1 MERLEGSPEGACQSK
16 SGTKGLVLRGANWSN
31 PNRGCSR
38 APYCAVFA
46 QAGNLPE
53 AAPASTCALPK
64 LPYATLAF
72 V

>member
-1 MERLEGSPEGACQSK
+1 MVPIGQTQTEDAA
-16 SGTKGLVLRGANWSN
+16 GLPV
-31 PNRGCSR
+31 
-38 APYCAVFA
+38 CAVFA